1 MCHIRIS
8 VSSRVMS
15 LISLS
20 LSLSLSLSPQL
31 VCSSHLF
38 VLFFS
43 LTTLLELAWEGG
55 EGGGVWSISA
65 SAPASISGS
74 RVRVKPVS
82 ECVGVVCELC
92 VVCGHAGDC
101 TGRGA
106 GSRLHANVLL
116 HEGRALPLWNVS
128 SVS

>member
-1 MCHIRIS
+1 MIVGGVGFGSMSAS
-8 VSSRVMS
+8 VS
-15 LISLS
+15 
-20 LSLSLSLSPQL
+20 
-31 VCSSHLF
+31 
-38 VLFFS
+38 
-43 LTTLLELAWEGG
+43 
-55 EGGGVWSISA
+55 A
-65 SAPASISGS
+65 SMSGS
-74 RVRVKPVS
+74 RVCVEPVS
-82 ECVGVVCELC
+82 KCVVVCEGC